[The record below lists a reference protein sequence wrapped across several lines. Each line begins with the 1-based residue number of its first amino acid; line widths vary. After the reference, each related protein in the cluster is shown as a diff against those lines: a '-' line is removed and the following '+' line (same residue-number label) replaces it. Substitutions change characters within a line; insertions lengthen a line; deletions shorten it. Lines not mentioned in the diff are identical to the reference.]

1 MTVGLSENPG
11 GDILGLKAS
20 GDTVKSVCM
29 GAARLAATLFFL
41 TAVSAAAAQDKP
53 AGDAAAVSPANL
65 ARVQNFL
72 RQELGNPAIVLKPKT
87 ADTIEVL
94 AGDKPA
100 GTITS
105 GTGEFEWKLAVPLS
119 SFSDGGTVD
128 LKKTEPFL
136 KSLLGKR
143 VTVTSVDNESAS
155 FLLGENIDGSLTVNR
170 ATGTVHIDSLF
181 FAADV
186 SELKDGKASVAIG
199 PIEPVD
205 SANSTFFARIANAK
219 VYDEPD
225 GSGPSS
231 ATLNEGQKVKVTG
244 KIKVNGHDGWY
255 RIDYADGKPRFVAA
269 DDLIDERTEQRK
281 QRYRALAHDFPLLL
295 SQTDAST
302 GPLAPYMGFYTLG
315 ADCRLQPMQSK
326 PIDLPGFEKGNRL
339 SQDVQD
345 LLWSGASWALW
356 SDGTHVFR
364 LSVDGGRP
372 DRFKPTFVRKVKFKD
387 HGEVQIWRLERIEP
401 AGFDPD
407 LSIVGFTESGKL
419 LLSIEIDGNHFK
431 WPRASTRCPSL
442 GAAKE
447 ATAQFYK
454 VWLARLAGLS
464 REQAIGPPPKLLTLD
479 TAANPKFFV
488 RTKGVT
494 LRTAADDN
502 SATAGDLKEGEEV
515 KLVGVYPGGETW
527 NDRRWWKVET
537 QTGATGFV
545 LGKDLLSEEGRERKQ
560 KLLGNIALLAAA
572 IEKPPF
578 AKGPHVRMAGIFA
591 RDACE
596 QEEPERIASDAMLDE
611 RKARTQFIFNNVW
624 LGRMTFVWFDGNVLS
639 RINFSDPAT
648 VRRYRI
654 TPSKTIKLESLG
666 SVRLFNT
673 VQTEGPPDEREDE
686 WSVIGFT
693 GDREILTG
701 VLAEGRSY
709 RFFQKRR
716 CSDRMV
722 LDLQDKAVE
731 IYRKNV
737 ELLPM
742 SRDELKVRP
751 N

>member
-1 MTVGLSENPG
+1 MTFLAPDVSGATMSFSFGTARLVAAVLLLCAA
-11 GDILGLKAS
+11 ILPAVAQDKAS
-20 GDTVKSVCM
+20 GDAP
-29 GAARLAATLFFL
+29 AA
-41 TAVSAAAAQDKP
+41 
-53 AGDAAAVSPANL
+53 SPANL

-87 ADTIEVL
+87 AGTIEVL
-94 AGDKPA
+94 VGDKPA
-100 GTITS
+100 GTITTD
-105 GTGEFEWKLAVPLS
+105 TGEFEWKLAVPLS

-136 KSLLGKR
+136 KSLLGRR
-143 VTVTSVDNESAS
+143 VTVTSVDDTSAN
-155 FLLGENIDGSLTVNR
+155 FILGENIDGSLTVNR
-170 ATGTVHIDSLF
+170 ATGTLHIDSLF

-186 SELKDGKASVAIG
+186 PELKDGTARTSGAVG

-205 SANSTFFARIANAK
+205 SANSTFFVRIANAK
-219 VYDEPD
+219 VYEEPD

-231 ATLNEGQKVKVTG
+231 ATLNEGQKIKVTG

-281 QRYRALAHDFPLLL
+281 QRYRALTHDFPLLL
-295 SQTDAST
+295 SQTGAST

-345 LLWSGASWALW
+345 LFWSGTSWAFW
-356 SDGTHVFR
+356 SDGTHMFR

-387 HGEVQIWRLERIEP
+387 HGDVQIWRLERIEP

-431 WPRASTRCPSL
+431 WPRVSTRCPSL

-447 ATAQFYK
+447 ATSQFYK

-479 TAANPKFFV
+479 IDANPKFFV

-502 SATAGDLKEGEEV
+502 SAAAGDLKEDEEV
-515 KLVGVYPGGETW
+515 KLVGVYPVGLGEAW
-527 NDRRWWKVET
+527 NDRRWWKIET
-537 QTGATGFV
+537 QSGATGFV
-545 LGKDLLSEEGRERKQ
+545 LGKHLISEEGQRRKQ
-560 KLLGNIALLAAA
+560 KLLGNIALLYAA
-572 IEKPPF
+572 IDKPPY
-578 AKGPHVRMAGIFA
+578 AKGPHVKLSGIVA
-591 RDACE
+591 RDGCE
-596 QEEPERIASDAMLDE
+596 QKEPERIATDSMLDE
-611 RKARTQFIFNNVW
+611 RKARAQFVTSNVW
-624 LGRMTFVWFDGNVLS
+624 LGRMIFVWFDGNMLN
-639 RINFSDPAT
+639 RISLSDPGT
-648 VRRYRI
+648 VRQYRL
-654 TPSKTIKLESLG
+654 TPLKTIKLESTG
-666 SVRLFNT
+666 PVRLFKT
-673 VQTEGPPDEREDE
+673 VQTDGPPDGDGSDD
-686 WSVIGFT
+686 WSTIGFDD
-693 GDREILTG
+693 DRDILTG
-701 VLAEGRSY
+701 VVAEGRSY
-709 RFFQKRR
+709 RFFRHRR
-716 CSDRMV
+716 CPNPMV
-722 LDLQDKAVE
+722 VEMQDKAFD

-742 SRDELKVRP
+742 SRDEIKVRP